1 MRRHTY
7 QSDTR
12 AGMHRH
18 RGMRIPLLL
27 LLAFLL
33 GGFGYWYSQT
43 QLGSD
48 SEQGSEQSVEV
59 QNEETV
65 STEPQLEQDEEQP
78 LPEVQEELDAWLAD
92 APTNVTYSVV
102 VRDPLTETVL
112 AEHNA
117 DETFFSASIYKLYV
131 AYLGLLDIDAGV
143 EDPSEIYNQGRSREQ
158 CITEMVRDSDSP
170 CAEQMWNEQGKQAS
184 TDKLAQDFGFSG
196 TSMEAVTT
204 TARDAATLL
213 VRLQRSRDLSES
225 SEEQLRTALR
235 EQIYREAI
243 PAGVPRATVY
253 NKVGFYETGW
263 LDAAIVALPSGREVV
278 VVIFADNTGSE
289 PIASMTEAII
299 APLLEQ

>member
-1 MRRHTY
+1 MRHTY
-7 QSDTR
+7 QSDPR
-12 AGMHRH
+12 ARVRRH
-18 RGMRIPLLL
+18 RGIRTPLLL
-27 LLAFLL
+27 LIVFLL
-33 GGFGYWYSQT
+33 AAFVFWYFQT
-43 QLGSD
+43 QSGDDPQQSP
-48 SEQGSEQSVEV
+48 EQSIGA
-59 QNEETV
+59 QNEEAV
-65 STEPQLEQDEEQP
+65 SIEPQPDQKEEQP
-78 LPEVQEELDAWLAD
+78 LPGIQDELDAWLAD
-92 APTNVTYSVV
+92 ASANVTYSVM
-102 VRDPLTETVL
+102 VRDPLTDTVL

-131 AYLGLLDIDAGV
+131 AYLGLLDIDAGAK
-143 EDPSEIYNQGRSREQ
+143 DPNEVYNQGRSREQ

-184 TDKLAQDFGFSG
+184 TQKLRQDFGFSG

-213 VRLQRSRDLSES
+213 ARLQQGRDLSEP

-263 LDAAIVALPSGREVV
+263 LDAAIVTLPSGREVV
-278 VVIFADNTGSE
+278 VVIFADNAGSA
-289 PIASMTEAII
+289 PIASLTEAIME
-299 APLLEQ
+299 PLIDK